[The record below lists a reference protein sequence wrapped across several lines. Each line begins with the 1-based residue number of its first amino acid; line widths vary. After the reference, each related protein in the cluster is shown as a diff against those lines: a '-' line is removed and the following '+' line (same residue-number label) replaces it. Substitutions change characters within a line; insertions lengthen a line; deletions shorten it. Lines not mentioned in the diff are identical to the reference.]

1 MTLVALGDSI
11 TRGRGMVPAYGVD
24 PRPWAWWLAEAME
37 LPFLN
42 LGEDGAVARDVL
54 LRQLPRAPSCTVATL
69 YVGANDA
76 RSVGFDAAAFEADA
90 SAVVAGLAERA
101 LRVVVLT
108 VPLDLGRPPAGAVEP
123 VNRLLRAAASSV
135 DAIVVSL
142 EDFAGWRH
150 VLPDAVHP
158 TALGQVEIAD
168 RAAAALGVA
177 RRPSQVAGVRR
188 SPRADLR
195 FAPFYARQL
204 ARDHLRRRREARR
217 W

>member
-11 TRGRGMVPAYGVD
+11 TRGRGMAPAYGVD
-24 PRPWAWWLAEAME
+24 PRSWAAWLAEAME

-42 LGEDGAVARDVL
+42 LARDGAVSSDV
-54 LRQLPRAPSCTVATL
+54 RREQLPRLIDCKVATL

-76 RSVGFDAAAFEADA
+76 RSVGFDAEGFEDDVR
-90 SAVVAGLAERA
+90 AVVAELEQRA
-101 LRVVVLT
+101 SRVVVLT

-123 VNRLLRAAASSV
+123 VNRILRAAAGSHC
-135 DAIVVSL
+135 VVSL
-142 EDFAGWRH
+142 DDFGGWRH

-168 RAAAALGVA
+168 RVARALGVTPL
-177 RRPSQVAGVRR
+177 PSEVAEVRR
-188 SPRADLR
+188 TLQNDLR

-204 ARDHLRRRREARR
+204 AKDHWRRYRERR
-217 W
+217 